1 MGNVCQSPS
10 LSFADTANEVH
21 NKLPR
26 IGAIDTL
33 AIMNQELCMSEMMD
47 QFEQMRDLMGQLA
60 GFQVIH
66 DEKLGEVEAKIQ
78 EYLLTTE
85 AVQGVIRVNHADDD
99 DYEEYVENDF
109 SSEYVDVLSECDEQT
124 QADAVEE
131 LRVIMVEAL
140 N

>member
-1 MGNVCQSPS
+1 
-10 LSFADTANEVH
+10 
-21 NKLPR
+21 
-26 IGAIDTL
+26 
-33 AIMNQELCMSEMMD
+33 MSEMMD
-47 QFEQMRDLMGQLA
+47 QFKQMRNLMGQLA
-60 GFQVIH
+60 RFQVIH
-66 DEKLGEVEAKIQ
+66 DEKVGEVEAKIE

-85 AVQGVIRVNHADDD
+85 AVQGVIRANHADDD

-131 LRVIMVEAL
+131 LRAIMVEAL